1 MGSYLAMDKLAAL
14 LKAKRGNQGL
24 RETAKA
30 ITGVS
35 ASTLS
40 RIEQGK
46 MPDLDTF
53 MRLCDWLEVS
63 PNEFFSSDTQQQA
76 GTEMNMPPIAPGMN
90 TPEIIE
96 VHLRADKEL
105 DPETAEALANMVKAA
120 YTAIQA
126 GKLGRKREG

>member
-14 LKAKRGNQGL
+14 VKAKRGKQGL

-30 ITGVS
+30 IGDVS

-76 GTEMNMPPIAPGMN
+76 DAETNMPPIAPGMS

-105 DPETAEALANMVKAA
+105 DPETAGALANMVKAA

-126 GKLGRKREG
+126 GKLGHKREG